1 MVREFNVLDVE
12 DIIRLGNCLYDN
24 FESLYDV
31 KGLINDKYTKV
42 FVYEKDD
49 EIIGFLM
56 FTKIYETIDI
66 LAIVVDE
73 NYRNLNIATCLIDYM
88 ISEYNDDLKM
98 ITLEV
103 VTDNVPAIKLYE
115 KFGFEI
121 VNVRKKYFNGKD
133 SYLMAVNYK

>member
-12 DIIRLGNCLYDN
+12 DVIRLGNCLYDN
-24 FESLYDV
+24 FENIYDV
-31 KGLINDKYTKV
+31 KGLLNDEYTKV

-49 EIIGFLM
+49 EIVGFLM

-103 VTDNVPAIKLYE
+103 VTDNIPAIKLYE

-121 VNVRKKYFNGKD
+121 VNIRKKYFNGKD

>member
-12 DIIRLGNCLYDN
+12 DVIRLGNCLYDN
-24 FESLYDV
+24 FENIYDV
-31 KGLINDKYTKV
+31 KGLLNDEYTKV

-49 EIIGFLM
+49 EILGFLM

-103 VTDNVPAIKLYE
+103 VTDNIPAIKLYE

-121 VNVRKKYFNGKD
+121 VNIRKKYFNGKD